1 MKELLH
7 VITEELSP
15 CFFVRQL
22 LTVIILFTL
31 GYVINYI
38 ATWNK
43 NDERMPIIRVILS
56 FPVGLSVFT
65 VSGLSMLIFNIDY
78 NSLNIIFGVIT
89 LVLILLMFYRP
100 KWNLFFNKETAI
112 LLGIGII
119 LAVISVSG
127 IISIG
132 FSNDSMYYYSAY
144 PHEIVRYGHLW
155 HKFDTFLTDVGQGT
169 AVINTLPFLFG
180 FNESFGIHNYFNI
193 SFICFFF
200 YAVYDEACVYYET
213 KKSLT
218 FAIISTGFLVTCM
231 PFVIIS
237 KLVVANVY
245 FMEALFIVLYLN
257 YKYKDDEN
265 GLVFIRALLLLMVSF
280 IRIEGA
286 LFAGF
291 TLLTYIMQR
300 DYKKRDVVCEA
311 VPVIILQAMYFI
323 RIYLLI
329 DEIYAPYTFM
339 NKGKAVVAVLFNI
352 AVLIYGLVLPVFND
366 KLRKYLSPVVVTFT
380 ALILVNASLF
390 LYDHSLFIANV
401 KALMGNL
408 LLNSGWGFFAAVV
421 VVFIAIVPKV
431 RIKDCYFDYFFIG
444 FLLVSFA
451 ACFARGDDL
460 RIDLFDSGNRV
471 LLQIVPFIVYAFTF
485 RFIKASY
492 ILCHKEQE

>member
-7 VITEELSP
+7 VITKELSLD
-15 CFFVRQL
+15 FFIRQL
-22 LTVIILFTL
+22 ITVIILFSL

-38 ATWNK
+38 VTWNK
-43 NDERMPIIRVILS
+43 NDERTQLVRVILS

-89 LVLILLMFYRP
+89 LLLILLMIYRP
-100 KWNLFFNKETAI
+100 KWNHFLSKKTVIF
-112 LLGIGII
+112 LGIGTVLAII
-119 LAVISVSG
+119 AVSG
-127 IISIG
+127 IISVG

-144 PHEIVRYGHLW
+144 PHEIVRYGRLW

-200 YAVYDEACVYYET
+200 YAVYDEASLYYEI
-213 KKSLT
+213 KKSLI
-218 FAIISTGFLVTCM
+218 FAAISTGFLVTSM

-237 KLVVANVY
+237 KLVIANVY
-245 FMEALFIVLYLN
+245 FMETLFIVLYLN
-257 YKYKDDEN
+257 YRFKNDEN
-265 GLVFIRALLLLMVSF
+265 GFVFIRALLLLMVSF

-291 TLLTYIMQR
+291 AMLTYIMQN
-300 DYKKRDVVCEA
+300 DYKKRDVAYETI
-311 VPVIILQAMYFI
+311 PVIILQAMYFI

-339 NKGKAVVAVLFNI
+339 NKGKAIVVVLFNV
-352 AVLIYGLVLPVFND
+352 AVLIYGFVLPAFSD
-366 KLRKYLSPVVVTFT
+366 KLKKYLSPVTVTFT
-380 ALILVNASLF
+380 ALILVNALLFIYDYSLF
-390 LYDHSLFIANV
+390 LVNV
-401 KALMGNL
+401 KALMSNL
-408 LLNSGWGFFAAVV
+408 LLNSGWGFFAAVIV
-421 VVFIAIVPKV
+421 VVIAIVPKV
-431 RIKDCYFDYFFIG
+431 RISDCYFDYFFIG

-471 LLQIVPFIVYAFTF
+471 LLQIVPFVVYAFTF

-492 ILCHKEQE
+492 ILCHKEQK

>member
-7 VITEELSP
+7 VITEELSF

-22 LTVIILFTL
+22 LTVIILFAL

-119 LAVISVSG
+119 LAVISASG

-213 KKSLT
+213 KKSLI
-218 FAIISTGFLVTCM
+218 FATISTGFLVTCM

-245 FMEALFIVLYLN
+245 FMETLFVVLYLN
-257 YKYKDDEN
+257 YKYKDDEK

-280 IRIEGA
+280 IRIEGG

-291 TLLTYIMQR
+291 TLLTYIMQQ

-339 NKGKAVVAVLFNI
+339 NKGKAVVAVLFNV
-352 AVLIYGLVLPVFND
+352 AVLIYGLVLPLFND
-366 KLRKYLSPVVVTFT
+366 KLKKYLSPVVVTFT
-380 ALILVNASLF
+380 ALILVNALLF

-421 VVFIAIVPKV
+421 VVIIAIVPKV
-431 RIKDCYFDYFFIG
+431 RIKECYFDYFFIG